1 MAGIGLLG
9 VPANSAGRTDGVA
22 GASAALRAAGL
33 VDALQRATPVTDY
46 GDVPLPPPSSER
58 DPATGLIDSAGL
70 KALVERV
77 RAGVASILADGRFP
91 LVVGGDCPLLLGC
104 LAAFGSADRRGLL
117 FVDGHE
123 DAYPP
128 ERSTTGE
135 AADMEL
141 AFALGIV
148 EAPWWPELA
157 AASPLVLPG
166 HVRLLGPR
174 DSALLEAEG
183 VPSLA
188 GRLPFVDGS
197 ALAAHPSAH
206 TGAAVASL
214 PASWWFH
221 LDLDVLSTDA
231 LPAVDYPQEGGLGW
245 EALDVIAETAMR
257 AEPMGWDVTIYNPDL
272 DPERVH
278 ARRIVEF
285 IEAAARRMPRSYRSA
300 VQG

>member
-1 MAGIGLLG
+1 M
-9 VPANSAGRTDGVA
+9 TDGVA
-22 GASAALRAAGL
+22 RAPEALRDAGL
-33 VDALQRATPVTDY
+33 VEALKRVSSVADH
-46 GDVPLPPPSSER
+46 GDVPLPAPSPER
-58 DPATGLIDSAGL
+58 DPETHLIDPAGL
-70 KALVERV
+70 KALVEGV
-77 RAGVASILADGRFP
+77 RAGVASILSEGQFP
-91 LVVGGDCPLLLGC
+91 LVVGGDCPILLGC
-104 LAAFGSADRRGLL
+104 LAAFGSAERRGLL

-141 AFALGIV
+141 AFALGMV

-157 AASPLVLPG
+157 TASPLVLPR
-166 HVRLLGPR
+166 HLRLLGPR

-188 GRLPFVDGS
+188 GLLPLVDGS
-197 ALAAHPSAH
+197 ALADDPPAHA
-206 TGAAVASL
+206 GAAVASL

-245 EALDVIAETAMR
+245 NELDAVAAM
-257 AEPMGWDVTIYNPDL
+257 AMAAGPIGWDITIYNPDL
-272 DPERVH
+272 DPERIH
-278 ARRIVEF
+278 ARRIVAF
-285 IEAAARRMPRSYRSA
+285 IEAAARGLPRSMRSA
-300 VQG
+300 VQGWDG